1 MANVAK
7 VIGFVFMII
16 AVLLLMKG
24 LQDFRIYGS
33 IFLVYAGT
41 SFIFGVIIVCL
52 GLIVENTARTAAAQ
66 ERIADK
72 LGNTN

>member
-1 MANVAK
+1 MANIAK
-7 VIGFVFMII
+7 IIGFIFMII
-16 AVLLLMKG
+16 AVLLLMKR

-33 IFLVYAGT
+33 IFLVYAGI

-52 GLIVENTARTAAAQ
+52 GIIFDDTARSAAAQ

-72 LGNTN
+72 LGR